1 MIVFLGI
8 GSSGA
13 HRIPFNKKQTHD
25 TIPTW
30 VWLKYIKNGVLSK
43 WIMFISTTFKDTQRP
58 PCSKRLHRR
67 RLRDLHRLHRRR
79 RRRLRLG
86 RGLLRRRRSAR
97 AGRPRLATSRLLEM
111 FNTFQNPLI
120 DCFIRRVLQNNLGMV
135 GVLELGPFLTSV
147 ERHERPEILEW
158 HGVCFC

>member
-30 VWLKYIKNGVLSK
+30 VWSKYIKNGVLSK

-67 RLRDLHRLHRRR
+67 RLRDLPRLHRRR

-86 RGLLRRRRSAR
+86 RGRRSAR

-147 ERHERPEILEW
+147 ERYERPEILEW